1 MAPDSGQLHLGDTG
15 MRGYDLPAVVN
26 FLEIHSAI
34 PTTFCLGLSTI
45 RLGHLDGLLTEEGK
59 AGRLTYQRFVIDRG

>member
-59 AGRLTYQRFVIDRG
+59 AGRLTY

>member
-1 MAPDSGQLHLGDTG
+1 

-45 RLGHLDGLLTEEGK
+45 RLGLLDGLLTEEGK
-59 AGRLTYQRFVIDRG
+59 AGRLTY